1 MPKAQQEAQ
10 VIAMR
15 KRDVEVPPEPQAP
28 WAALGFKSER
38 DMLIDDLRT
47 LDQRIKNPSTTAT
60 AVAALSKRKQEVFE
74 QIKLLDA
81 GEDKD
86 DEILD
91 DSEDEA
97 WDAGG

>member
-1 MPKAQQEAQ
+1 MPE
-10 VIAMR
+10 
-15 KRDVEVPPEPQAP
+15 RDGDELDTP
-28 WAALGFKSER
+28 WGVLGFDSER
-38 DMLIDDLRT
+38 DMLLDDLRT
-47 LDQRIKNPSTTAT
+47 LAQRVKAPETTAT

-81 GEDKD
+81 GDDEL

>member
-1 MPKAQQEAQ
+1 MAQEAQ
-10 VIAMR
+10 VIAMPTR
-15 KRDVEVPPEPQAP
+15 ESDPPKLTTA
-28 WAALGFKSER
+28 WGALGFESER
-38 DMLIDDLRT
+38 DMLIDDLKA
-47 LDQRIKNPSTTAT
+47 LDRRIKSDSTTAT

-81 GEDKD
+81 AEDEA